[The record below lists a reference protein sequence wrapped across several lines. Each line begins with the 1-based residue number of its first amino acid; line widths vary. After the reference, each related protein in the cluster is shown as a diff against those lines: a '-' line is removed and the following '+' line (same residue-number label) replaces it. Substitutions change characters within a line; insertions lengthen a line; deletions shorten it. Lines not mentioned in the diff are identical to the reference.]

1 MTAGLIYSCK
11 WRNTWS
17 GYGKRTYCGWDM
29 LMFLRTETFIC
40 SVGVV
45 VTNYRFHDIMTGE
58 TRLLDESLIK
68 YCKELDLEEV

>member
-11 WRNTWS
+11 WRHGFGS
-17 GYGKRTYCGWDM
+17 RTYCGWEM
-29 LMFLRTETFIC
+29 LMFLRKETINR
-40 SVGVV
+40 SDGVV